1 MTDRYRNLPLNPLRA
16 FAIAAQ
22 HKTFTSAAAHMGI
35 SQVAVSRQIS
45 VLEGYLGV
53 KLFERSARAVKLTE
67 TGRSFSQEI
76 VSLFND
82 LETVLERQLSDDQSG
97 TIQLRIYP
105 TLAHYWLMPVLRDF
119 AALRPDCLV
128 RLDTTVEPLD
138 FRGTHL
144 DVAVQLGQGV
154 WRDAR
159 SRKLFD
165 EVIDVV
171 CSPEY
176 AGRFD
181 GFSDPRTVKDAQILH
196 AKYRRNEW
204 ESWARAAKLDLPN
217 NAGNVFDSSLLAYS
231 AAREGLGLAI
241 GQVDILQNEIAAGK
255 LIRPFNR
262 PTTTGSSFYVVWPTN
277 RSVSTRVK
285 RFVDWLLVVCGQ
297 KTEFSARKR

>member
-53 KLFERSARAVKLTE
+53 KLFERGARSVKLTE
-67 TGRSFSQEI
+67 AGRAFSQE
-76 VSLFND
+76 VVNLFND
-82 LETVLERQLSDDQSG
+82 LETVLDRQLSDDRSG
-97 TIQLRIYP
+97 SIQLRIYP
-105 TLAHYWLMPVLRDF
+105 TLAHYWLMPILRDF
-119 AALRPDCLV
+119 VALQPDCQV
-128 RLDTTVEPLD
+128 RLDTAVEPLD

-144 DVAVQLGQGV
+144 DVAVQLGNGM
-154 WRDAR
+154 WREAR

-171 CSPEY
+171 CSPDY
-176 AGRFD
+176 AARFD
-181 GFSDPRTVKDAQILH
+181 GFADPRSLRDAQIIH

-204 ESWARAAKLDLPN
+204 ESWARDAKLELPS

-241 GQVDILQNEIAAGK
+241 GQVSILQNEIAAGK
-255 LIRPFNR
+255 LIRPFSR
-262 PTTTGSSFYVVWPTN
+262 PTTTGSSFYIVWPTSK
-277 RSVSTRVK
+277 SVSTRVK
-285 RFVDWLLVVCGQ
+285 RFADWLLGICGQ
-297 KTEFSARKR
+297 KPEFSGRKQ